1 MCAPS
6 LGQRRAVP
14 WTWDQCLE
22 GIVTRL
28 SELPGLTYR
37 TFLAYKERL
46 DGGFVSSLAYAGLLV
61 LSVEMSTS
69 GVNGARG
76 SISELSNQNSQRRGP
91 AFQ

>member
-1 MCAPS
+1 MLCAPS

-22 GIVTRL
+22 GTGTRL

-69 GVNGARG
+69 GVNGAEG
-76 SISELSNQNSQRRGP
+76 APLSCP
-91 AFQ
+91 K